1 MLLAFTGSSSPLTYG
16 VASRFIVLHDQPNP
30 SGNGDGILSRSAMG
44 RYQQYDRDHDGKEI
58 TMREETG

>member
-1 MLLAFTGSSSPLTYG
+1 
-16 VASRFIVLHDQPNP
+16 
-30 SGNGDGILSRSAMG
+30 MG